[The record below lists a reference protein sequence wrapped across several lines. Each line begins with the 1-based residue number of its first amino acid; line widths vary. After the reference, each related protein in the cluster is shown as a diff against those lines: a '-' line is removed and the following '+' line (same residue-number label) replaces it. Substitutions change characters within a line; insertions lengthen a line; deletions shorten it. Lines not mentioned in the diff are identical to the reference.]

1 LLLLR
6 QIQLLLRSSRSSMT
20 LLPHQRAALFGNG
33 ITLPKLACVAGEPS
47 GDLLAAPVLSALN
60 QIPDMAGLEVYGI
73 GGPRMQAEGMRSDWP
88 METLSVRG
96 YVEAIKQLP
105 AILKLRKELIQN
117 LLNEGRPD
125 VYLGIDAPDF
135 NLGVELQ
142 LRKAGIPTLHLV
154 SPSIWAWRAGRIK
167 KISQSVERM
176 LCIFPFET
184 EIYDKAGVASTYVG
198 HPLASEIP
206 LEPNIEQAREKLSKH
221 LKIPTSSLEGLVI
234 AVLPGSRGSEIE
246 LIAPVFF
253 ETMQILSER
262 LKGQK
267 LHFLIPVATPRLREP
282 LEQLLLKT
290 KNTNPDI
297 QIHLLDGMAD
307 EVLEASDVVLIA
319 SGTATLQAALWKKPM
334 VISYKVPWLTAQ
346 IMKRQGYMPYVGL
359 PNILCGEFVVPE
371 LLQDDATQEKLAN
384 AVQAWL
390 DHPAKV
396 ARLKERFAQ
405 MHETLRRPT
414 GLLVA
419 QAIAQTIAN
428 NRKKQVSA

>member
-1 LLLLR
+1 
-6 QIQLLLRSSRSSMT
+6 
-20 LLPHQRAALFGNG
+20 
-33 ITLPKLACVAGEPS
+33 
-47 GDLLAAPVLSALN
+47 
-60 QIPDMAGLEVYGI
+60 
-73 GGPRMQAEGMRSDWP
+73 MQAEGMRSDWP

-105 AILKLRKELIQN
+105 AILKLRQELIQN
-117 LLNEGRPD
+117 LIGEGRPD

-135 NLGVELQ
+135 NLGVELH

-167 KISQSVERM
+167 KISQAVERM

-184 EIYDKAGVASTYVG
+184 EIYDRAGVASTYVG

-206 LEPNIEQAREKLSKH
+206 LEPNTNQAREKIIKT
-221 LKIPTSSLEGLVI
+221 LKLPSTGLDGVVI
-234 AVLPGSRGSEIE
+234 AVLPGSRSSEIE

-253 ETMQILSER
+253 ETIVLLAQR
-262 LKGQK
+262 LQGQK
-267 LHFLIPVATPRLREP
+267 LSFLIPVATPRLRSP
-282 LEQLLLKT
+282 LEELLLKT
-290 KNTNPDI
+290 KNSHPDV

-346 IMKRQGYMPYVGL
+346 IMKRQGYLPYVGL

-371 LLQDDATQEKLAN
+371 LLQDDATSEKLA
-384 AVQAWL
+384 QALIDWL
-390 DHPAKV
+390 NHPNKV
-396 ARLKERFAQ
+396 TELKARFSQ

-419 QAIAQTIAN
+419 QAVAQTITN
-428 NRKKQVSA
+428 SRQKRVQS

>member
-1 LLLLR
+1 
-6 QIQLLLRSSRSSMT
+6 
-20 LLPHQRAALFGNG
+20 
-33 ITLPKLACVAGEPS
+33 LPKLACVAGEPS
-47 GDLLAAPVLSALN
+47 GDLLAAPALSALN
-60 QIPDMAGLEVYGI
+60 QIPDMANLEVYGI

-105 AILKLRKELIQN
+105 TILKLRKELIAK
-117 LLNEGRPD
+117 LLDEDRPD

-142 LRKAGIPTLHLV
+142 LRKAGIPTLHFV

-167 KISQSVERM
+167 KIAQAVDRM

-184 EIYDKAGVASTYVG
+184 EIYERAGVASTYVG

-206 LEPNIEQAREKLSKH
+206 LEPNPQKAREKITKILKLSSGT
-221 LKIPTSSLEGLVI
+221 LDGIVI

-253 ETMQILSER
+253 ETIQLLTQK

-267 LHFLIPVATPRLREP
+267 FHFLIPVATPRLRAP
-282 LEQLLLKT
+282 LEQLLLKA
-290 KNTNPDI
+290 KNLHPDI

-346 IMKRQGYMPYVGL
+346 IMKRQGYLPYVGL
-359 PNILCGEFVVPE
+359 PNILCGQFVVPE
-371 LLQDDATQEKLAN
+371 LLQDDATPEKLAS
-384 AVQAWL
+384 AVQDWL
-390 DHPAKV
+390 DHPNKV
-396 ARLKERFAQ
+396 ADLKARFAQ

-419 QAIAQTIAN
+419 QAVAQTIKNTRQKRGAT
-428 NRKKQVSA
+428 

>member
-1 LLLLR
+1 
-6 QIQLLLRSSRSSMT
+6 M
-20 LLPHQRAALFGNG
+20 
-33 ITLPKLACVAGEPS
+33 PKLACVAGEPS

-60 QIPDMAGLEVYGI
+60 QIPDMVGLEVYGI

-105 AILKLRKELIQN
+105 AILKLRKELITN
-117 LLNEGRPD
+117 LLGEGRPD
-125 VYLGIDAPDF
+125 VYLGVDAPDF

-154 SPSIWAWRAGRIK
+154 SPSIWAWRAGRIQ
-167 KISQSVERM
+167 KIAKAVDRM

-184 EIYDKAGVASTYVG
+184 EIYDRAGIASTYVG
-198 HPLASEIP
+198 HPLASDIP
-206 LEPNIEQAREKLSKH
+206 LEPNVNQARQKIVQTLS
-221 LKIPTSSLEGLVI
+221 IPSNALEGLVI

-253 ETMQILSER
+253 DAMQLLADR

-267 LHFLIPVATPRLREP
+267 LNFIIPVATPRLRAP
-282 LEQLLLKT
+282 LEQLLLNVK
-290 KNTNPDI
+290 KSNPDI

-346 IMKRQGYMPYVGL
+346 IMKRQGYLPYVGL

-371 LLQDDATQEKLAN
+371 LLQDDASPENLAN
-384 AVQAWL
+384 AVQEWL
-390 DHPAKV
+390 NHPAKV
-396 ARLKERFAQ
+396 NDLKTRFAQ

-419 QAIAQTIAN
+419 QAVAQTITN
-428 NRKKQVSA
+428 NRQKKVGG

>member
-1 LLLLR
+1 
-6 QIQLLLRSSRSSMT
+6 M
-20 LLPHQRAALFGNG
+20 
-33 ITLPKLACVAGEPS
+33 PKLACVAGEPS

-73 GGPRMQAEGMRSDWP
+73 GGPRMQAQGMRSDWP

-105 AILKLRKELIQN
+105 AILKIRKELIQN
-117 LLNEGRPD
+117 LTGEGRPD
-125 VYLGIDAPDF
+125 VYLGVDAPDF
-135 NLGVELQ
+135 NLGVEFH
-142 LRKAGIPTLHLV
+142 LRKAGIPTLHFV

-184 EIYDKAGVASTYVG
+184 EIYDRAGVASTYVG

-206 LEPNIEQAREKLSKH
+206 LEPNTNQARENITKELKLSSN
-221 LKIPTSSLEGLVI
+221 LLDGIVI
-234 AVLPGSRGSEIE
+234 AVLPGSRSSEIE

-253 ETMQILSER
+253 ETMQLLTEK

-267 LHFLIPVATPRLREP
+267 LQFLIPVATPQLRPP
-282 LEQLLLKT
+282 LEELLLQA
-290 KNTNPDI
+290 KNLNPDI
-297 QIHLLDGMAD
+297 QIQLLDGMAD

-346 IMKRQGYMPYVGL
+346 IMKRQGYLPYVGL

-371 LLQDDATQEKLAN
+371 LLQNDATSEKLA
-384 AVQAWL
+384 QALIDWL
-390 DHPAKV
+390 NHPNKV
-396 ARLKERFAQ
+396 AELKARFSQ

-419 QAIAQTIAN
+419 QAVAQTIIN
-428 NRKKQVSA
+428 SRQKRVQS

>member
-1 LLLLR
+1 
-6 QIQLLLRSSRSSMT
+6 M
-20 LLPHQRAALFGNG
+20 
-33 ITLPKLACVAGEPS
+33 PKLACVAGEPS

-60 QIPDMAGLEVYGI
+60 QIPDMVGLEVYGI

-105 AILKLRKELIQN
+105 AILKLRKELITN
-117 LLNEGRPD
+117 LLDEGRPD
-125 VYLGIDAPDF
+125 VYLGVDAPDF

-154 SPSIWAWRAGRIK
+154 SPSIWAWRAGRIQ
-167 KISQSVERM
+167 KIAKAVDRM

-184 EIYDKAGVASTYVG
+184 EIYDRAGIASTYVG
-198 HPLASEIP
+198 HPLASDIP
-206 LEPNIEQAREKLSKH
+206 LEPNVNGARQKIVQTLS
-221 LKIPTSSLEGLVI
+221 IPSNALEGLVI

-253 ETMQILSER
+253 DTMQLLADR

-267 LHFLIPVATPRLREP
+267 LNFIIPVATPRLRAP
-282 LEQLLLKT
+282 LEQLLLNA
-290 KNTNPDI
+290 KNRNPDI

-346 IMKRQGYMPYVGL
+346 IMKRQGYLPYVGL

-371 LLQDDATQEKLAN
+371 LLQDDASPENLAN
-384 AVQAWL
+384 AVQEWL
-390 DHPAKV
+390 NHPAKV
-396 ARLKERFAQ
+396 NDLKTRFAQ

-419 QAIAQTIAN
+419 QAVVQTITNSRQKRAGG
-428 NRKKQVSA
+428 

>member
-1 LLLLR
+1 
-6 QIQLLLRSSRSSMT
+6 MT
-20 LLPHQRAALFGNG
+20 SLQPQRAASFDNGN
-33 ITLPKLACVAGEPS
+33 TLPKLACVAGEPS

-60 QIPDMAGLEVYGI
+60 QIPDMNGLEIYGI
-73 GGPRMQAEGMRSDWP
+73 GGPRMQAQGMRSDWP

-105 AILKLRKELIQN
+105 AILKLRKELIAH
-117 LLNEGRPD
+117 LLGDGRPD
-125 VYLGIDAPDF
+125 VFLGVDAPDF

-167 KISQSVERM
+167 KIAQAVDRM

-184 EIYDKAGVASTYVG
+184 EIYDRAGVASTYVG

-206 LEPNIEQAREKLSKH
+206 LEPNTSQAREKIAQALH
-221 LKIPTSSLEGLVI
+221 LDREGKDGLEGLVV
-234 AVLPGSRGSEIE
+234 AVLPGSRSSEIE

-253 ETMQILSER
+253 ETMQL
-262 LKGQK
+262 LAKKLQGQK
-267 LHFLIPVATPRLREP
+267 LHFLIPVATPRLRAP
-282 LEQLLLKT
+282 LDTLLKVT
-290 KNTNPDI
+290 QNQLPDV

-346 IMKRQGYMPYVGL
+346 IMKRQGYLPYVGL
-359 PNILCGEFVVPE
+359 PNILCGDFVVPE
-371 LLQDDATQEKLAN
+371 LLQGDATPEKLSA
-384 AVQAWL
+384 AILDWL
-390 DHPAKV
+390 NHPSKV
-396 ARLKERFAQ
+396 AQLKERFTK

-419 QAIAQTIAN
+419 QAVAQTILDRHHGRN
-428 NRKKQVSA
+428 TP

>member
-1 LLLLR
+1 
-6 QIQLLLRSSRSSMT
+6 M
-20 LLPHQRAALFGNG
+20 
-33 ITLPKLACVAGEPS
+33 PKLACVAGEPS

-73 GGPRMQAEGMRSDWP
+73 GGPLKQAQGLRSDWP

-105 AILKLRKELIQN
+105 AILRLRKELIHT
-117 LLNEGRPD
+117 LLTENRPD
-125 VYLGIDAPDF
+125 VYLGVDAPDF
-135 NLGVELQ
+135 NLGVEMQ
-142 LRKAGIPTLHLV
+142 LRKAGIPTLHFV

-167 KISQSVERM
+167 KIAQAVDRM

-184 EIYDKAGVASTYVG
+184 AIYERAGIAASYVG
-198 HPLASEIP
+198 HPLASDIP
-206 LEPNIEQAREKLSKH
+206 LQPDTTVARQKLSQLLH
-221 LKIPTSSLEGLVI
+221 LSLDQLAGTVI

-253 ETMQILSER
+253 DTMAVLANK

-267 LHFLIPVATPRLREP
+267 LHFLIPVATTRLRAP
-282 LEQLLLKT
+282 LEALKSQLQNKY
-290 KNTNPDI
+290 PEI
-297 QIHLLDGMAD
+297 QIHLIDGQAD
-307 EVLEASDVVLIA
+307 LVLEAADVVLIA

-334 VISYKVPWLTAQ
+334 VISYKVPWLTGQ
-346 IMKRQGYMPYVGL
+346 IMKRQGYLPYVGL

-371 LLQDDATQEKLAN
+371 LLQNEATPDALAN
-384 AVQAWL
+384 ALMAWL
-390 DHPAKV
+390 ENPNKV
-396 ARLKERFAQ
+396 TRLQSRFTE

-419 QAIAQTIAN
+419 QAVTHEIQS
-428 NRKKQVSA
+428 KSK

>member
-1 LLLLR
+1 MNLLLPL
-6 QIQLLLRSSRSSMT
+6 
-20 LLPHQRAALFGNG
+20 RAALFGNES
-33 ITLPKLACVAGEPS
+33 TLPKLACIAGEPS

-105 AILKLRKELIQN
+105 AILKLRKQLIAN
-117 LLNEGRPD
+117 LLGEGRPD

-142 LRKAGIPTLHLV
+142 LRKAGVPTLHLV
-154 SPSIWAWRAGRIK
+154 SPSIWAWRAGRIQ
-167 KISQSVERM
+167 KIAKAVDRM

-184 EIYDKAGVASTYVG
+184 EIYDRAGIASTYVG
-198 HPLASEIP
+198 HPLASDIP
-206 LEPNIEQAREKLSKH
+206 LEPDTNEARQKIVQALNIPNNALDG
-221 LKIPTSSLEGLVI
+221 IVI

-253 ETMQILSER
+253 DTMQLLADR

-267 LHFLIPVATPRLREP
+267 LNFIIPVATSRLRAP
-282 LEQLLLKT
+282 LEQLLLNT
-290 KNTNPDI
+290 KNNNPDI

-346 IMKRQGYMPYVGL
+346 IMKRQAYLPYVGL

-371 LLQDDATQEKLAN
+371 LLQDDANPEKLAN
-384 AVQAWL
+384 AVQEWL
-390 DHPAKV
+390 NHPARVTDLK
-396 ARLKERFAQ
+396 ARFTQ

-419 QAIAQTIAN
+419 QAVAQTIAN
-428 NRKKQVSA
+428 SRQKRMGG

>member
-1 LLLLR
+1 
-6 QIQLLLRSSRSSMT
+6 MT
-20 LLPHQRAALFGNG
+20 LLRPQRAASFDNGN
-33 ITLPKLACVAGEPS
+33 TLPKLACVAGEPS

-73 GGPRMQAEGMRSDWP
+73 GGPRMQAQGMRSDWP

-105 AILKLRKELIQN
+105 AILKLRKDLIAS
-117 LLNEGRPD
+117 LLGDGRPD
-125 VYLGIDAPDF
+125 VFLGVDAPDF

-167 KISQSVERM
+167 KIAQAVDRM

-184 EIYDKAGVASTYVG
+184 EIYDRAGVASTYVG

-206 LEPNIEQAREKLSKH
+206 LEPNTSQAREKIGQALH
-221 LKIPTSSLEGLVI
+221 LDRNGKDGLEELVI
-234 AVLPGSRGSEIE
+234 AVLPGSRSSEIE

-253 ETMQILSER
+253 ETMQL
-262 LKGQK
+262 LAKKLQGQK
-267 LHFLIPVATPRLREP
+267 LHFLIPVATPRLRAP
-282 LEQLLLKT
+282 LEVLLKVT
-290 KNTNPDI
+290 RNQCPDI
-297 QIHLLDGMAD
+297 QVHLLDGMAD

-346 IMKRQGYMPYVGL
+346 IMKRQGYLPYVGL

-371 LLQDDATQEKLAN
+371 LLQSDATPEKLSA
-384 AVQAWL
+384 AILDWL
-390 DHPAKV
+390 NHPSKA
-396 ARLKERFAQ
+396 AQLKERFAK

-419 QAIAQTIAN
+419 QAVAQTIMD
-428 NRKKQVSA
+428 RRVGRITS

>member
-1 LLLLR
+1 MD
-6 QIQLLLRSSRSSMT
+6 S
-20 LLPHQRAALFGNG
+20 
-33 ITLPKLACVAGEPS
+33 V
-47 GDLLAAPVLSALN
+47 
-60 QIPDMAGLEVYGI
+60 
-73 GGPRMQAEGMRSDWP
+73 WP

-105 AILKLRKELIQN
+105 AILKLRKELIAH
-117 LLNEGRPD
+117 LLGEGRPD

-142 LRKAGIPTLHLV
+142 LRKAGIPTLHFV

-167 KISQSVERM
+167 KIAQAVERM

-184 EIYDKAGVASTYVG
+184 EIYDRAGIASTYVG
-198 HPLASEIP
+198 HPLASDIP
-206 LEPNIEQAREKLSKH
+206 LEPNIGSAREKMAKTLN
-221 LKIPTSSLEGLVI
+221 ISSGSLDGLVI
-234 AVLPGSRGSEIE
+234 AVLPGSRSSEIE
-246 LIAPVFF
+246 LIAPIFF
-253 ETMQILSER
+253 ETMQLLTEK

-267 LHFLIPVATPRLREP
+267 LHFLIPVATPRLHEA
-282 LEQLLLKT
+282 LEQLLLKA
-290 KNTNPDI
+290 KNLNPDI

-346 IMKRQGYMPYVGL
+346 IMKRQGYLPYVGL

-371 LLQDDATQEKLAN
+371 LLQDEATPEKLAM
-384 AVQAWL
+384 AILGWL
-390 DHPAKV
+390 ESPIQVAQLKV
-396 ARLKERFAQ
+396 RFTQ

-419 QAIAQTIAN
+419 QAISQTIA
-428 NRKKQVSA
+428 SASKMQRSTQ

>member
-1 LLLLR
+1 
-6 QIQLLLRSSRSSMT
+6 M
-20 LLPHQRAALFGNG
+20 
-33 ITLPKLACVAGEPS
+33 PKLACVAGEPS
-47 GDLLAAPVLSALN
+47 GDLLAAPALSALN
-60 QIPDMAGLEVYGI
+60 QIPDMANLEVYGI
-73 GGPRMQAEGMRSDWP
+73 GGPRMQAEGMRSDWS

-105 AILKLRKELIQN
+105 AILKLRKELIAK
-117 LLNEGRPD
+117 LLGVDRPD

-142 LRKAGIPTLHLV
+142 LRKAGIPTLHFV

-167 KISQSVERM
+167 KIAQAVDRM

-184 EIYDKAGVASTYVG
+184 EIYERAGVASTYVG

-206 LEPNIEQAREKLSKH
+206 LEPNPQQAREKVTKTLKLS
-221 LKIPTSSLEGLVI
+221 SSALDGIVI

-253 ETMQILSER
+253 ETMQLLTQK

-267 LHFLIPVATPRLREP
+267 LQFLIPVATPRLREP
-282 LEQLLLKT
+282 LEQLLLKL
-290 KNTNPDI
+290 KNINPDI

-346 IMKRQGYMPYVGL
+346 IMKRQGYLPYVGL
-359 PNILCGEFVVPE
+359 PNILCGKFVVPE
-371 LLQDDATQEKLAN
+371 LLQDEATPEKLAT
-384 AVQAWL
+384 AVQDWL
-390 DHPAKV
+390 DHPNKV
-396 ARLKERFAQ
+396 AELKARFAQ

-419 QAIAQTIAN
+419 QAVAQTIENSRQKRVA
-428 NRKKQVSA
+428 A

>member
-1 LLLLR
+1 
-6 QIQLLLRSSRSSMT
+6 MT
-20 LLPHQRAALFGNG
+20 LLPHLRAALFGNDRS
-33 ITLPKLACVAGEPS
+33 TLPKLACVAGEPS

-60 QIPDMAGLEVYGI
+60 QIPDMSGLEVYGI

-105 AILKLRKELIQN
+105 AILKLRKELITN
-117 LLNEGRPD
+117 LLGEGRPD

-167 KISQSVERM
+167 KIAQAVERM

-184 EIYDKAGVASTYVG
+184 EIYDRAGVASTYVG
-198 HPLASEIP
+198 HPLASDIP
-206 LEPNIEQAREKLSKH
+206 LEPNTQAAREKISQTFH
-221 LKIPTSSLEGLVI
+221 IASNSLDGLVI

-253 ETMQILSER
+253 DTMQLLTER

-282 LEQLLLKT
+282 LEQLLLKA
-290 KNTNPDI
+290 KNSNPDI

-346 IMKRQGYMPYVGL
+346 IMKRQGYLPYVGL
-359 PNILCGEFVVPE
+359 PNILCGAFVVPE
-371 LLQDDATQEKLAN
+371 LLQDDATPEKLAS
-384 AVQAWL
+384 ALQDWL
-390 DHPAKV
+390 EYPDKV
-396 ARLKERFAQ
+396 TQLKERFAQ

-419 QAIAQTIAN
+419 QAVAQTIASA
-428 NRKKQVSA
+428 RKQRVTQ

>member
-1 LLLLR
+1 
-6 QIQLLLRSSRSSMT
+6 
-20 LLPHQRAALFGNG
+20 
-33 ITLPKLACVAGEPS
+33 LPKLACVAGEPS

-105 AILKLRKELIQN
+105 AILKLRKELIQH
-117 LLNEGRPD
+117 LIGEGRPD

-142 LRKAGIPTLHLV
+142 LRKAGIPTLHFV

-167 KISQSVERM
+167 KISQAVERM

-184 EIYDKAGVASTYVG
+184 EIYDRAGVTSTYVG

-206 LEPNIEQAREKLSKH
+206 LEPNTNQAREKITNIQKLPGNA
-221 LKIPTSSLEGLVI
+221 LDGTVI
-234 AVLPGSRGSEIE
+234 AVLPGSRSSEIE
-246 LIAPVFF
+246 LIAPIFF
-253 ETMQILSER
+253 ETMGLLVEQ

-267 LHFLIPVATPRLREP
+267 LHFLIPVATPRLRAP
-282 LEQLLLKT
+282 LEDLLVKTKT
-290 KNTNPDI
+290 KNPDI
-297 QIHLLDGMAD
+297 EIHLFDGMAD

-346 IMKRQGYMPYVGL
+346 IMKRQGYLPYVGL

-371 LLQDDATQEKLAN
+371 LLQDDATPQKLAK
-384 AVQAWL
+384 ALQDWL

-396 ARLKERFAQ
+396 AELRARFAQ

-419 QAIAQTIAN
+419 QAVTQTIATSRQKRVN
-428 NRKKQVSA
+428 S

>member
-1 LLLLR
+1 
-6 QIQLLLRSSRSSMT
+6 M
-20 LLPHQRAALFGNG
+20 
-33 ITLPKLACVAGEPS
+33 PKLACVAGEPS
-47 GDLLAAPVLSALN
+47 GDLLAAPALSALN

-73 GGPRMQAEGMRSDWP
+73 GGPRMEAQGMRSDWP

-117 LLNEGRPD
+117 LTGEGRPD
-125 VYLGIDAPDF
+125 VYLGVDAPDF
-135 NLGVELQ
+135 NLGVELH

-167 KISQSVERM
+167 KISQAVERM

-184 EIYDKAGVASTYVG
+184 EIYERAGVASTYVG

-206 LEPNIEQAREKLSKH
+206 PESNTNQAREKITKE
-221 LKIPTSSLEGLVI
+221 LKLASNLLDGIVI

-253 ETMQILSER
+253 ETMQLLTEK

-267 LHFLIPVATPRLREP
+267 LHFLIPVATPQLRAP
-282 LEQLLLKT
+282 LEQLLLQA
-290 KNTNPDI
+290 KNLNPDI
-297 QIHLLDGMAD
+297 QIQLLDGMAD

-346 IMKRQGYMPYVGL
+346 IMKRQGYLPYVGL

-371 LLQDDATQEKLAN
+371 LLQNDATPEKLA
-384 AVQAWL
+384 QALIDWL
-390 DHPAKV
+390 NHPNKV
-396 ARLKERFAQ
+396 GELKVRFSQ

-419 QAIAQTIAN
+419 QAVAQTITN
-428 NRKKQVSA
+428 SRQKRVQS

>member
-1 LLLLR
+1 
-6 QIQLLLRSSRSSMT
+6 M
-20 LLPHQRAALFGNG
+20 
-33 ITLPKLACVAGEPS
+33 PKLACVAGEPS

-60 QIPDMAGLEVYGI
+60 QIPDMTGLEVYGI
-73 GGPRMQAEGMRSDWP
+73 GGPRMQAEGLRSDWP

-105 AILKLRKELIQN
+105 AILKLRKELIQY

-125 VYLGIDAPDF
+125 VYLGVDAPDF

-167 KISQSVERM
+167 KISQAVDRM

-184 EIYDKAGVASTYVG
+184 EIYDRAGVASTYVG
-198 HPLASEIP
+198 HPLASDIP
-206 LEPNIEQAREKLSKH
+206 LEPNLQQARETLVEVLTLSNSA
-221 LKIPTSSLEGLVI
+221 LDGIVI
-234 AVLPGSRGSEIE
+234 AVLPGSRSSEIE
-246 LIAPVFF
+246 LIAPAFF
-253 ETMQILSER
+253 ETMQLLTEK

-267 LHFLIPVATPRLREP
+267 LHFLIPVATPRLRQP
-282 LEQLLLKT
+282 LEQLLFKA
-290 KNTNPDI
+290 KNLNPDI

-346 IMKRQGYMPYVGL
+346 IMKRQGYLPYVGL
-359 PNILCGEFVVPE
+359 PNILCGKFVVPE
-371 LLQDDATQEKLAN
+371 LLQNDATPEKLAN
-384 AVQAWL
+384 AVQDWL
-390 DHPAKV
+390 DHPHKV
-396 ARLKERFAQ
+396 AELKARFAQ

-419 QAIAQTIAN
+419 QAVAQTIN
-428 NRKKQVSA
+428 NSRQKRVGV

>member
-1 LLLLR
+1 
-6 QIQLLLRSSRSSMT
+6 M
-20 LLPHQRAALFGNG
+20 
-33 ITLPKLACVAGEPS
+33 PKLACVAGEPS

-60 QIPDMAGLEVYGI
+60 QIPDMAGLQVYGI
-73 GGPRMQAEGMRSDWP
+73 GGPRMQAEGLSSNWP
-88 METLSVRG
+88 MDTLSVRG

-105 AILKLRKELIQN
+105 AILKMRKELIAH
-117 LLNEGRPD
+117 LLGEGRPD
-125 VYLGIDAPDF
+125 VFLGIDAPDF
-135 NLGVELQ
+135 NLGVEIQ
-142 LRKAGIPTLHLV
+142 LRKAGIPTLHFV

-167 KISQSVERM
+167 KIAQAVDRM

-184 EIYDKAGVASTYVG
+184 EIYDRAGVLSTYVG

-206 LEPNIEQAREKLSKH
+206 LEPNPKQAREKIANTLHLS
-221 LKIPTSSLEGLVI
+221 TNVFDSLVI

-253 ETMQILSER
+253 ETMQLLASR

-267 LHFLIPVATPRLREP
+267 LNFLIPVATPKLREP

-290 KNTNPDI
+290 KNNHPDI

-307 EVLEASDVVLIA
+307 EVLEAADVVLIA

-346 IMKRQGYMPYVGL
+346 IMKRQGYLPYVGL

-371 LLQDDATQEKLAN
+371 LLQDDATAEKLSKAL
-384 AVQAWL
+384 QDWL
-390 DHPAKV
+390 DNPIKV
-396 ARLKERFAQ
+396 AKLKERFVQ

-419 QAIAQTIAN
+419 QAVAQTIKN
-428 NRKKQVSA
+428 TQKQRAGS

>member
-1 LLLLR
+1 M
-6 QIQLLLRSSRSSMT
+6 I
-20 LLPHQRAALFGNG
+20 LLPPQLAALFGNG
-33 ITLPKLACVAGEPS
+33 TTLPKLACVAGEPS

-105 AILKLRKELIQN
+105 AILKLRKELIHN

-167 KISQSVERM
+167 KISQAVERM

-206 LEPNIEQAREKLSKH
+206 LEPNTKRAREKIIHH
-221 LKIPTSSLEGLVI
+221 LKLPTSSLDGLVI

-253 ETMQILSER
+253 QTMQLLADRLS
-262 LKGQK
+262 GQK

-282 LEQLLLKT
+282 LEQLLLQV

-307 EVLEASDVVLIA
+307 EVLEAADVVLIA

-346 IMKRQGYMPYVGL
+346 IMKRQGYLPYVGL

-371 LLQDDATQEKLAN
+371 LLQSDATPEKLAN
-384 AVQAWL
+384 ALQVWL
-390 DHPAKV
+390 ENPSKV
-396 ARLKERFAQ
+396 AKLQERFSH

-419 QAIAQTIAN
+419 QAVAQTIAN
-428 NRKKQVSA
+428 QRKNKLSV

>member
-1 LLLLR
+1 
-6 QIQLLLRSSRSSMT
+6 
-20 LLPHQRAALFGNG
+20 
-33 ITLPKLACVAGEPS
+33 LPKLACVAGEPS

-73 GGPRMQAEGMRSDWP
+73 GGPRMQAEGMRSNWP

-105 AILKLRKELIQN
+105 AILKLRKELIAH
-117 LLNEGRPD
+117 LLGEGRPD

-154 SPSIWAWRAGRIK
+154 SPSIWAWRAGRIQ
-167 KISQSVERM
+167 KIAKAVDRM

-184 EIYDKAGVASTYVG
+184 EIYDRAGIASTYVG
-198 HPLASEIP
+198 HPLASDIP
-206 LEPNIEQAREKLSKH
+206 LEPNINQARQ
-221 LKIPTSSLEGLVI
+221 KIAQILGISNNTLDGIVI
-234 AVLPGSRGSEIE
+234 GVLPGSRGSEIE

-253 ETMQILSER
+253 DTMQLLADR

-267 LHFLIPVATPRLREP
+267 IHFIIPVATPKLKAP
-282 LEQLLLKT
+282 LELLLLNA
-290 KNTNPDI
+290 KNRNPDI

-346 IMKRQGYMPYVGL
+346 IMKRQACLPYVGL

-371 LLQDDATQEKLAN
+371 LLQDDANPEKLAN
-384 AVQAWL
+384 AIQEWL
-390 DHPAKV
+390 DQPTKV
-396 ARLKERFAQ
+396 RDLKARFAQ

-419 QAIAQTIAN
+419 QAVAQTITN
-428 NRKKQVSA
+428 THQKRVGG

>member
-1 LLLLR
+1 
-6 QIQLLLRSSRSSMT
+6 M
-20 LLPHQRAALFGNG
+20 
-33 ITLPKLACVAGEPS
+33 PKLACVAGEPS

-73 GGPRMQAEGMRSDWP
+73 GGPRMQAQGMRSDWP

-117 LLNEGRPD
+117 LTGEGRPD
-125 VYLGIDAPDF
+125 VYLGVDAPDF
-135 NLGVELQ
+135 NLGVEFH
-142 LRKAGIPTLHLV
+142 LRKAGIPTLHFV

-167 KISQSVERM
+167 KISQAVERM

-184 EIYDKAGVASTYVG
+184 EIYDRAGVASTYVG

-206 LEPNIEQAREKLSKH
+206 LEPNTNQAREKITKELKLSSN
-221 LKIPTSSLEGLVI
+221 LLDGIVI
-234 AVLPGSRGSEIE
+234 AVLPGSRSSEIE

-253 ETMQILSER
+253 ETMQLLTEK

-267 LHFLIPVATPRLREP
+267 LQFLIPVATPQLRTP
-282 LEQLLLKT
+282 LEELLLQA
-290 KNTNPDI
+290 KNLNPDI
-297 QIHLLDGMAD
+297 QIQLLDGMAD

-346 IMKRQGYMPYVGL
+346 IMKRQGYLPYVGL

-371 LLQDDATQEKLAN
+371 LLQNDATSEKLA
-384 AVQAWL
+384 QALIDWL
-390 DHPAKV
+390 NHPNKV
-396 ARLKERFAQ
+396 AELKARFSQ

-419 QAIAQTIAN
+419 QAVAQTIIN
-428 NRKKQVSA
+428 SRQKRVQS

>member
-1 LLLLR
+1 
-6 QIQLLLRSSRSSMT
+6 M
-20 LLPHQRAALFGNG
+20 A
-33 ITLPKLACVAGEPS
+33 KLACVAGEPS

-105 AILKLRKELIQN
+105 AILKLRKQLIAN
-117 LLNEGRPD
+117 LLGEGRPD

-154 SPSIWAWRAGRIK
+154 SPSIWAWRAGRIQ
-167 KISQSVERM
+167 KIAKAVDRM

-184 EIYDKAGVASTYVG
+184 EIYDRAGIASTYVG
-198 HPLASEIP
+198 HPLASDIP
-206 LEPNIEQAREKLSKH
+206 LEPNVNEARQKIAQTLS
-221 LKIPTSSLEGLVI
+221 IPSNALDGLVI

-253 ETMQILSER
+253 NTMQLLADR

-267 LHFLIPVATPRLREP
+267 LNFIIPVATPRLRAP
-282 LEQLLLKT
+282 LEQLLIDAR
-290 KNTNPDI
+290 KNNPDI

-346 IMKRQGYMPYVGL
+346 IMKRQGYLPYVGL

-371 LLQDDATQEKLAN
+371 LLQDDASPENLAN
-384 AVQAWL
+384 AVQEWL

-396 ARLKERFAQ
+396 MELKARFAQ

-419 QAIAQTIAN
+419 QAVAQTITN
-428 NRKKQVSA
+428 SRQKRVGG

>member
-1 LLLLR
+1 
-6 QIQLLLRSSRSSMT
+6 MT
-20 LLPHQRAALFGNG
+20 SLPPLHAASFGNRA
-33 ITLPKLACVAGEPS
+33 TLPKLACVAGEPS

-60 QIPDMAGLEVYGI
+60 QIPDMSGLEVYGI

-117 LLNEGRPD
+117 LLHEGRPD

-167 KISQSVERM
+167 KIAQAVERM

-206 LEPNIEQAREKLSKH
+206 LEPNIQQAREKLIEH
-221 LKIPTSSLEGLVI
+221 LNQDLKQQTHSLDGLVI

-253 ETMQILSER
+253 ETMQLLAER
-262 LKGQK
+262 LHGQK
-267 LHFLIPVATPRLREP
+267 LNYLIPVATPRLREP
-282 LEQLLLKT
+282 LEQLLLKA
-290 KNTNPDI
+290 KETNPDI

-346 IMKRQGYMPYVGL
+346 IMKRQGYLPYVGL

-371 LLQDDATQEKLAN
+371 LLQDDATPENLAN
-384 AVQAWL
+384 ALQEWL
-390 DHPAKV
+390 EHPNKV
-396 ARLKERFAQ
+396 AKLKERFAQ

-419 QAIAQTIAN
+419 QAVAQTITN
-428 NRKKQVSA
+428 QRKSKVSA